1 MALKRTGIKRGAKP
15 MERRT
20 ELHRGESQLART
32 PLRSTSKK
40 RDRENRERKAMANEL
55 WPDGQPTCSK
65 PACWRL
71 ADDLHEPLTR
81 ARRGSI
87 TDPNNA
93 VPLCRPH
100 HNEVGAEKPWAYELG
115 LLIHSWEKTPLDVLA
130 SVRTQLLVGDIPV
143 EDIAYCH
150 HCRAWL
156 PTDHDCDQPEE
167 EEDAA

>member
-1 MALKRTGIKRGAKP
+1 MRRTGIKRGTKP
-15 MERRT
+15 LERRT

-32 PLRSTSKK
+32 PLRTTSKK

-55 WPDGQPTCSK
+55 WPDGR
-65 PACWRL
+65 PACAKPDCWRP

-87 TDPNNA
+87 TDPNNS
-93 VPLCRPH
+93 VPLCRGH
-100 HNEVGAEKPWAYELG
+100 HDEVGDEVEWAYEMA

-130 SVRTQLLVGDIPV
+130 SVRKQILAGEVPV
-143 EDIAYCH
+143 EGIEYCH
-150 HCRAWL
+150 RWL
-156 PTDHDCDQPEE
+156 PEHGCDQPA

>member
-1 MALKRTGIKRGAKP
+1 MALKRTGIKRGTKP
-15 MERRT
+15 MERRA

-40 RDRENRERKAMANEL
+40 RDRENRERTAMKKANFPA
-55 WPDGQPTCSK
+55 GTRCSK
-65 PACWRL
+65 PGCWKPYE
-71 ADDLHEPLTR
+71 DVHEPLTR
-81 ARRGSI
+81 ARGGSI

-93 VPLCRPH
+93 VALCRPH
-100 HNEVGAEKPWAYELG
+100 HEDVGAEKPWAYELG
-115 LLIHSWEKTPLDVLA
+115 LLIHSWEKTDLAVLA
-130 SVRTQLLVGDIPV
+130 SVRRQMLAGDVPV